1 MAPPAKPD
9 RIERPVTVLL
19 IDDQPIVAESVR
31 RMLAGEPDIVF
42 HYCQD
47 PSRALQT
54 ANEVQP
60 TVILQDLVMPDID
73 GLMLVK
79 FFRANKATRETPL
92 IVLSSKEEPTV
103 KAQAFASGA
112 NDYLVKLPDKLEV
125 VARIRYHSRG
135 YIALLERNAAYDRLA
150 ETQRL
155 LAAEIAG
162 AARYVQSLLPE
173 KLTGKVVVDFEFVPS
188 LDLGGD
194 MFGYN
199 WIDRDHLAV
208 YLLDVSGHGVGSSL
222 LAVSAANV
230 LSSRSLPDVDFRV
243 PGQVMTRLNDVFQ
256 MDRQDN
262 KYFTIFYCV
271 FSKKER
277 TLAYCNGGHP
287 DALLFTGPDLA
298 SAKLHKLA
306 STDTLVGMLPPGLE
320 FSTLTVPVDE
330 YARLLVY
337 SDGVFEVENVAG
349 GEMWQFPQFVE
360 HVAALLP
367 DDQPVGKRLLAYA
380 RGIRGG
386 ELLADDFSFVEI
398 RF

>member
-1 MAPPAKPD
+1 MALPSITD

-19 IDDQPIVAESVR
+19 IDDQPIVAEAVR
-31 RMLAGEPDIVF
+31 RMLVGEPDIVF

-47 PSRALQT
+47 PSKAIQT
-54 ANEVQP
+54 ANEVKP

-73 GLMLVK
+73 GLVLVK
-79 FFRANKATRETPL
+79 FFRANKSTRETPL

-135 YIALLERNAAYDRLA
+135 YVALLERNAAYDRLA

-173 KLTGKVVVDFEFVPS
+173 KLSGKVQIDFEFVPS

-199 WIDRDHLAV
+199 WIDPDHLAV

-230 LSSRSLPDVDFRV
+230 LSSRSLAEVDFRV

-262 KYFTIFYCV
+262 KYFTIFYGV
-271 FSKKER
+271 FSKKDR
-277 TLAYCNGGHP
+277 TFSYCNGGHP
-287 DALLFTGPDLA
+287 DALLFTGADIA
-298 SAKLHKLA
+298 SASLQKLA
-306 STDTLVGMLPPGLE
+306 STDTLVGMMPPGLE
-320 FSTLTVPVDE
+320 FSTRTVSLGQ

-349 GEMWQFPQFVE
+349 GVMWQFPQFVE

-367 DDQPVGKRLLAYA
+367 DDQPLGKRLLAHA
-380 RGIRGG
+380 RSLRGG

>member
-1 MAPPAKPD
+1 MALPTPTD
-9 RIERPVTVLL
+9 RIARPVTVLL

-47 PSRALQT
+47 PTKALQT

-79 FFRANKATRETPL
+79 FFRANKSTRDTPL
-92 IVLSSKEEPTV
+92 IVLSSKEEPTI
-103 KAQAFASGA
+103 KAQAFANGA

-125 VARIRYHSRG
+125 IARIRYHSRG
-135 YIALLERNAAYDRLA
+135 FIALLERNAAYDRLA

-173 KLTGKVVVDFEFVPS
+173 KLTGKVEIDFEFIPS
-188 LDLGGD
+188 LHLGGD

-199 WIDRDHLAV
+199 WIDADHLAI

-230 LSSRSLPDVDFRV
+230 LSARSLAEVDFRV
-243 PGQVMTRLNDVFQ
+243 PGQVMARLNDVFQ
-256 MDRQDN
+256 MERQDN
-262 KYFTIFYCV
+262 KYFTIFYGV
-271 FSKKER
+271 FSRKDR
-277 TLAYCNGGHP
+277 TFAYCNAAHP
-287 DALLFTGPDLA
+287 DGLLFTGTDPA
-298 SAKLHKLA
+298 TSVLHKLG
-306 STDTLVGMLPPGLE
+306 STDTIVGMMPPGME
-320 FSTLTVPVDE
+320 FTTVSVPLGAF
-330 YARLLVY
+330 ARLLLY
-337 SDGVFEVENVAG
+337 TDGVFEVENPAG
-349 GEMWQFPQFVE
+349 GPMWQFPEFVE

-367 DDQPVGKRLLAYA
+367 DNQPLAKRLLAQA
-380 RGIRGG
+380 RALRGG
-386 ELLADDFSFVEI
+386 DLLADDFSFVEI